1 MIAGDASNIKHNTMR
16 KLNIIY
22 LLLFVIT
29 FLFAN
34 TSNAQTEIC
43 LGDDAV
49 VCANTG
55 ATVQI
60 SVCSDSN
67 GTGDD

>member
-1 MIAGDASNIKHNTMR
+1 MIAGDASNIKRNTMR

-29 FLFAN
+29 FLFVN

-43 LGDDAV
+43 LGEDAT
-49 VCANTG
+49 VCANMG
-55 ATVQI
+55 VTVQI